1 MQAPYVRNSGKTI
14 KNDEFLSGFCI
25 FLTRRE
31 AAITQRKLPSSFDKA
46 QAENVAFIPWRKVE
60 GAAKDGSAQVSSRM
74 YDHSSCPIFVQEW
87 QFFPLKRLQ
96 RYLFW
101 RVVRHIKNAREDN
114 FTESW
119 KHSASDSKN
128 NVDVSSS
135 NTSSPN
141 TLHEFP
147 QAANWCSIHRAE
159 FPPITIEDM
168 MNYFVKTIRI

>member
-1 MQAPYVRNSGKTI
+1 MTSFSPDFAFFLQEERLQL
-14 KNDEFLSGFCI
+14 LSGNCPRH
-25 FLTRRE
+25 LTKPRLR
-31 AAITQRKLPSSFDKA
+31 TWHSYH
-46 QAENVAFIPWRKVE
+46 E
-60 GAAKDGSAQVSSRM
+60 GTSKDGIAQVSSGM
-74 YDHSSCPIFVQEW
+74 YDHSSCPIFVLEW
-87 QFFPLKRLQ
+87 QFFPLKCLQ

-135 NTSSPN
+135 NT
-141 TLHEFP
+141 LHEFP
-147 QAANWCSIHRAE
+147 QAANWCSIRRAE
-159 FPPITIEDM
+159 FPPITIEDT

>member
-1 MQAPYVRNSGKTI
+1 M
-14 KNDEFLSGFCI
+14 
-25 FLTRRE
+25 
-31 AAITQRKLPSSFDKA
+31 
-46 QAENVAFIPWRKVE
+46 
-60 GAAKDGSAQVSSRM
+60 
-74 YDHSSCPIFVQEW
+74 
-87 QFFPLKRLQ
+87 RL
-96 RYLFW
+96 
-101 RVVRHIKNAREDN
+101 IKNAREDN

-141 TLHEFP
+141 TLHEFT
-147 QAANWCSIHRAE
+147 QVTNCYSIHRAE

>member
-1 MQAPYVRNSGKTI
+1 MSFSPDFAFFSQEERLQL
-14 KNDEFLSGFCI
+14 LSGNCPGH
-25 FLTRRE
+25 LTKPQLTTWHSYRE
-31 AAITQRKLPSSFDKA
+31 GT
-46 QAENVAFIPWRKVE
+46 
-60 GAAKDGSAQVSSRM
+60 AKNGSAQVSSGM

-101 RVVRHIKNAREDN
+101 RVARHIKNAREDN

-119 KHSASDSKN
+119 KHSASDVIN

-141 TLHEFP
+141 TLYEFP

-159 FPPITIEDM
+159 FRPITIENM

>member
-1 MQAPYVRNSGKTI
+1 MMSFSPDFAFFVP
-14 KNDEFLSGFCI
+14 
-25 FLTRRE
+25 RRE
-31 AAITQRKLPSSFDKA
+31 AAITQWKLPSSFDKA

-60 GAAKDGSAQVSSRM
+60 GAAKDGSAQVSSGM
-74 YDHSSCPIFVQEW
+74 YDHSSSPIFVQEW

-128 NVDVSSS
+128 KIVSPS

-147 QAANWCSIHRAE
+147 QVANWYFLLTRKPRFRAHW
-159 FPPITIEDM
+159 
-168 MNYFVKTIRI
+168 K